1 MTERLLFSSALFT
14 IAEFACPP
22 EDEAWLD
29 VNVIESASP
38 LVVFPHLPVG
48 VRPEGS
54 PPVLATPN
62 LAMLYNPG
70 QTYERCLRDARGDEC
85 IWIALHPPAVE
96 ALEAAGG
103 GRLRD
108 GRMTVAYAPADRLT
122 YLHHH
127 LLARHLRG
135 DAPDPLLVEET
146 TMRLVRSVLGQEAP
160 GGARRHV
167 TSSVHHELAEAA
179 KALVAISPAGQ
190 QGLHELASRLRV
202 SPFHLARVF
211 RTETGFSLH
220 QYRTQLRLRLA
231 LERLPESGGALTS
244 LAIDLGFASHSH
256 FTDTFR
262 REFGVAPSAVRDDR
276 HVRTLLAA

>member
-1 MTERLLFSSALFT
+1 MIERLLFSSALFT

-22 EDEAWLD
+22 EDEAWQG
-29 VNVIESASP
+29 VNVIVSTSP
-38 LVVFPHLPVG
+38 LVVFPHLPVA

-54 PPVLATPN
+54 APVLATPN

-70 QTYERCLRDARGDEC
+70 QTYERHLRDARGDEC
-85 IWIALHPPAVE
+85 IWIALHTPAVE

-103 GRLRD
+103 GRLHD
-108 GRMTVAYAPADRLT
+108 GRMSVAYAPADRLT
-122 YLHHH
+122 YLQHH

-135 DAPDPLLVEET
+135 TAPDSLLVEET
-146 TMRLVRSVLGQEAP
+146 AMRLVRAVLGQEPATAT
-160 GGARRHV
+160 GRRG
-167 TSSVHHELAEAA
+167 TTAAHHELAEAA
-179 KALVAISPAGQ
+179 KALVAASLAEQ
-190 QGLHELASRLRV
+190 QGLHELAARLRV

-211 RTETGFSLH
+211 RSQTGFSLH

-231 LERLPESGGALTS
+231 LERLSESGGALTS